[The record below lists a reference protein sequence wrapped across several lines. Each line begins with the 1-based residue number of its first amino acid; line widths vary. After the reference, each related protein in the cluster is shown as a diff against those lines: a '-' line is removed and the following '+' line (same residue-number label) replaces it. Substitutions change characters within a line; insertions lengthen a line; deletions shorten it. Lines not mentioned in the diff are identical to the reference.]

1 MKAVSRLV
9 AGTLIAAAACGVA
22 IVGVCEVRAQAPW
35 VATRSSMISGTP
47 VSPGSVVYPGSPAGS
62 GYGNYQRTAYER
74 STNSGSRFVPRPV
87 VYQGPTVYQN
97 SPPTEGQIVYSEDPH
112 DPEWLAARNTTSVLT
127 RRNSL
132 TQSGTGGSL
141 SGGIPTETLP
151 SPAMRRSGS
160 AIGNSAEGYSP
171 RREGAGVGP
180 RRAYTGA
187 YQPSIGEEV
196 DAGPGYLDG
205 PAYDWVGPFGFGW
218 GHGEG
223 ACGECGGRGG
233 CGECGQGEGACSQCG
248 GCLIPCP
255 HVCMRNIQLFTG
267 VQGFTGPPN
276 LASTGSFG
284 FHEGINWSNR
294 LPCLPCA
301 QFSMQLGARFTQNNL
316 DGAEFT
322 PDHRTQTF
330 LTGGLF
336 RRVDCGLQGG
346 IVLDYLNDDWYVK
359 TELLQLRAEVSW
371 VYPQCHEIGLW
382 FATSLRTADVTWVTQ
397 DEVGDPVTVTE
408 LRDSTDM
415 YLFFYR
421 RRFADCRGGAGRLY
435 AGFTGYGDGLCG
447 GDILLPING
456 PWALEAD
463 FMYLAPSKTNFA
475 EGPNRN
481 ESWNVSIAM
490 VWYPRAGREGWD
502 TDARPLFDVAGNGT
516 MMIKRR

>member
-1 MKAVSRLV
+1 MKALTRLV
-9 AGTLIAAAACGVA
+9 AGTLIAAAACGAA
-22 IVGVCEVRAQAPW
+22 IVGDCAARAQAPW

-47 VSPGSVVYPGSPAGS
+47 VSPNSVVYPSSPTGS
-62 GYGNYQRTAYER
+62 GYRAYQRTAYEQPT
-74 STNSGSRFVPRPV
+74 SSGSRFVPRPV

-112 DPEWLAARNTTSVLT
+112 DPEWVAARATTSVLT

-132 TQSGTGGSL
+132 SQPGAGNSL
-141 SGGIPTETLP
+141 SEGAATETLP
-151 SPAMRRSGS
+151 TPAMRRSGS
-160 AIGNSAEGYSP
+160 AVGSAPGGYPP
-171 RREGAGVGP
+171 RREGSGIAAP
-180 RRAYTGA
+180 RAYPGT
-187 YQPSIGEEV
+187 YQPSMGEEIV
-196 DAGPGYLDG
+196 GEPGYLNG
-205 PAYDWVGPFGFGW
+205 PGYDWVGPFGFGW

-223 ACGECGGRGG
+223 ACGEGGG
-233 CGECGQGEGACSQCG
+233 CGQGEGGCGQCG

-294 LPCLPCA
+294 LPCMPCRNI
-301 QFSMQLGARFTQNNL
+301 SMQIGARFTQNNL
-316 DGAEFT
+316 DGADFT
-322 PDHRTQTF
+322 PDSRTQTF

-346 IVLDYLNDDWYVK
+346 VVLDYLNDDWYVE

-371 VYPQCHEIGLW
+371 VYPECHEIGLW
-382 FATSLRTADVTWVTQ
+382 VATSLRTADVTWVTE

-415 YLFFYR
+415 YLAFYR

-435 AGFTGYGDGLCG
+435 AGFTGYGDGLFG

-456 PWALEAD
+456 PWALQSE
-463 FMYLAPSKTNFA
+463 FMYLAPNRTNYA
-475 EGPNRN
+475 EGPNRD
-481 ESWNVSIAM
+481 ESWNVSISV
-490 VWYPRAGREGWD
+490 VWYPRAGREGWE
-502 TDARPLFDVAGNGT
+502 TSARPLFDVAGNGT